1 MVEVCVIVNNRLLID
16 VFSDLEVFILFILL
30 MLLIMKIKYDVEFF
44 FLFGFKDVLKF
55 IWKCV

>member
-1 MVEVCVIVNNRLLID
+1 MVEVCVIVNNRLLIN

-30 MLLIMKIKYDVEFF
+30 MLLIMKIKYDVKFF

>member
-30 MLLIMKIKYDVEFF
+30 MLLIMKIKYDV
-44 FLFGFKDVLKF
+44 
-55 IWKCV
+55 